1 MLYWLYRHAEIN
13 LFQYITLR
21 ASVAFFLAFMLT
33 VWLMPKFI
41 AWAKNRNA
49 SQPIYE
55 LAPSTHKHKNDTP
68 TMGGI
73 VFISS
78 ALLSVVLCA
87 KLNNIY
93 IIGALLTLAL
103 FGLIGLKDDLSKIMQ
118 GKNGAGLKPRTKF
131 LLQCT
136 AAVIVGALLFWFSNL
151 TTELYVPFYKK
162 PLFDLYFLS
171 LFFWAFVMVSAS
183 NAVNL
188 TDGLDGLA
196 TVPSVFSL
204 LSLGV
209 FVYICGNAV
218 FSTYLLLPKVMG
230 SGEVLIVVTSL
241 AGALLGF
248 LWYNCYPAQVFMG
261 DSGSLSVGA
270 FIGYSAVISKNEFLL
285 IFIGFVFVMETISVI
300 LQVGSFKARKK
311 RVFLMAPIHHHF
323 EIKGWTENKIIV
335 RFWIIAL
342 LSNLLA
348 LTALKIR

>member
-1 MLYWLYRHAEIN
+1 MLYWFYRHAGIN

-21 ASVAFFLAFMLT
+21 ASIAFFLAFIIT
-33 VWLMPKFI
+33 VWLMPRFI
-41 AWAKNRNA
+41 VWAKKRKA

-55 LAPSTHKHKNDTP
+55 LAPSTHKCKNDTP

-73 VFISS
+73 VFIG
-78 ALLSVVLCA
+78 ATLFATLLCA

-93 IIGALLTLAL
+93 VIGAILALTL
-103 FGLIGLKDDLSKIMQ
+103 FGLIGLKDDFAKILG
-118 GKNGAGLKPRTKF
+118 GKNSAGLKPRVKF
-131 LLQCT
+131 FMQCSAAIIIAVLL
-136 AAVIVGALLFWFSNL
+136 LWFSGL

-162 PLFDLYFLS
+162 PLFDLYFVS
-171 LFFWAFVMVSAS
+171 LFFWAFVIVSAS

-196 TVPSVFSL
+196 TMPSILSL
-204 LSLGV
+204 MTLGV
-209 FVYICGNAV
+209 FVYLCGNA
-218 FSTYLLLPKVMG
+218 FWSTYLLLPKIMG
-230 SGEVLIVVTSL
+230 TGEVLIIVASL
-241 AGALLGF
+241 IGSLVGF

-270 FIGYSAVISKNEFLL
+270 FVGYSAIISKNEFLL
-285 IFIGFVFVMETISVI
+285 IIIGFVFVMETISVI
-300 LQVGSFKARKK
+300 LQVGSFKTRKK

-323 EIKGWTENKIIV
+323 EIKGWAENKIIV

>member
-1 MLYWLYRHAEIN
+1 MLYWLYRHAGIN

-21 ASVAFFLAFMLT
+21 ALIAFFLAFAIT
-33 VWLMPKFI
+33 IWVMPRFI
-41 AWAKNRNA
+41 AWAKKRNA
-49 SQPIYE
+49 SQPIFE
-55 LAPSTHKHKNDTP
+55 LAPSNHKSKNNTP
-68 TMGGI
+68 TMGGV
-73 VFISS
+73 VFIASS
-78 ALLSVVLCA
+78 LLATVICT
-87 KLNNIY
+87 KLNNVY
-93 IIGALLTLAL
+93 VVGALLTLAL
-103 FGLIGLKDDLSKIMQ
+103 FGFIGLKDDLSKIMN
-118 GKNGAGLKPRTKF
+118 GKNGAGLKPKTKF
-131 LLQCT
+131 LLQC
-136 AAVIVGALLFWFSNL
+136 AAALIVGALLLWFSDL

-162 PLFDLYFLS
+162 PLFDLYFIS

-196 TVPSVFSL
+196 AVPSVFSL

-209 FVYICGNAV
+209 FVYVCGNAV

-270 FIGYSAVISKNEFLL
+270 FIGYSAIISKNEFLL
-285 IFIGFVFVMETISVI
+285 IFVGFVFVMETISVI

-342 LSNLLA
+342 LSNLIA

>member
-1 MLYWLYRHAEIN
+1 MLYWFYRHAGIN

-21 ASVAFFLAFMLT
+21 ASVAFFLGFVLT

-41 AWAKNRNA
+41 AWAKNRKA

-55 LAPSTHKHKNDTP
+55 LAPSSHKRKNDTP

-73 VFISS
+73 VFIISS
-78 ALLSVVLCA
+78 LLATVICT

-93 IIGALLTLAL
+93 VVGAILTLTL
-103 FGLIGLKDDLSKIMQ
+103 FGLIGLKDDLSKIMN
-118 GKNGAGLKPRTKF
+118 GKNSAGLKPRHKF
-131 LLQCT
+131 FLQCV
-136 AAVIVGALLFWFSNL
+136 AAFIVGALLFWFSEL

-162 PLFDLYFLS
+162 PLFDLYYLS
-171 LFFWAFVMVSAS
+171 LIFWVFVIVSAS

-209 FVYICGNAV
+209 FVYVCGNAV

-230 SGEVLIVVTSL
+230 SGEVMIVITSL

-270 FIGYSAVISKNEFLL
+270 FIGYSAIISKNEFLL
-285 IFIGFVFVMETISVI
+285 ILIGFVFVMETISVI

-311 RVFLMAPIHHHF
+311 KVFLMAPIHHHF

-342 LSNLLA
+342 LSNLIA